1 MFLVLKSTAFC
12 GTRHADA
19 GVFTPKGITRLL
31 RMTFISGP
39 RLLLTSRLSPR
50 NASLMILLCAPAL
63 LLSAMLTIPSLIHPS
78 PESCALREFAR
89 VLDQDSSRG
98 IILTLATI
106 CAFIALAIPATPSK
120 PLKAVRY
127 LKFE

>member
-1 MFLVLKSTAFC
+1 MFLVLKPTAFC
-12 GTRHADA
+12 GTRHADP

-31 RMTFISGP
+31 QMSFISGP
-39 RLLLTSRLSPR
+39 RLLFTSRLSLK

-63 LLSAMLTIPSLIHPS
+63 LFSAMVTIPSLIHTS
-78 PESCALREFAR
+78 PEQCAFHEFAR

-98 IILTLATI
+98 IVLTLSTI
-106 CAFIALAIPATPSK
+106 CALIALAVPATP
-120 PLKAVRY
+120 PKAVRY